1 MGTKISALT
10 TTGSAPTGAYLPL
23 AFEGE
28 NYKVPAGT
36 LVESGEISF
45 RANLGGANWL
55 ANAGLY
61 VQIPAMSTTA
71 FNVGSAFDTSN
82 FRFTPGV
89 AGRYLLTGALSMAAS
104 ISFALL
110 VLKNNTSSSGSGL
123 TASADSIFPSSSTT
137 NFGSVNTAAVFTTIV
152 EANDTDWYQFA
163 LQLETSSGYVE
174 GDIDFTFFA
183 GCKI

>member
-10 TTGSAPTGAYLPL
+10 TTGSAPTDSYVPIAYD
-23 AFEGE
+23 GQ
-28 NYKVPAGT
+28 NYKTSAGN
-36 LVESGEISF
+36 LLDSDEISF
-45 RANLGGANWL
+45 RANLGGTDWN

-71 FNVGSAFDTSN
+71 FNVGNAFDITN
-82 FRFTPGV
+82 YRFTPGV
-89 AGRYLLTGALSMAAS
+89 AGRYLLTGALSMVAN

-110 VLKNNTSSSGSGL
+110 VLKNATTYSGSGL
-123 TASADSIFPSSSTT
+123 TAYADSIFPSSSTT
-137 NFGSVNTAAVFTTIV
+137 NFGSVTNGAVFTTIV

-163 LQLETSSGYVE
+163 LQLEGSSGYVE

-183 GCKI
+183 GCRI